1 MTNLNHYLIRVL
13 LFVLVILVI
22 AGFLIMPISRAFM
35 ANAALNGMILAVF
48 LIGLIFI
55 VRKIALLSPEVTWIS
70 EYRSLKKPRLTKQ
83 RPPKLLA
90 PVANMLG
97 DRTNG
102 KISLSATSLK
112 SLLDSIDTRLSESRD
127 TSRYLIGL
135 LIFLGLLGTFW
146 GLLETVG
153 AVSDVIGDLSLK
165 GGNLENAFA
174 DLKTGL
180 EAPLSGMATAFSSSI
195 FGLAGSLALGFL
207 DLQLGQ
213 AQNRFYNDLE
223 EWLSGLTKL
232 SAGNNVTGDHE
243 ISGSAYQAA
252 LFEQT
257 AESLDRLQRVMVQN
271 EDGRD
276 ETNQHLLK
284 INDSLHLIVDKLEAE
299 TQVIRD
305 LSDNQIRINSA
316 IGKLADFSQE
326 TSKDD
331 YRHNLRNIDTQLSQL
346 IKELKTG
353 RDKSVEEIRQE
364 IRFLAST
371 LAVLAEEAD
380 L

>member
-1 MTNLNHYLIRVL
+1 MTNMNHYLIRVL
-13 LFVLVILVI
+13 LFVLVMLVI
-22 AGFLIMPISRAFM
+22 ASFLIIPIGHAFM

-55 VRKIALLSPEVTWIS
+55 VRKIALLSPEVAWIS
-70 EYRSLKKPRLTKQ
+70 EYRNLNKPRLTKQ
-83 RPPKLLA
+83 RPPRLLA

-153 AVSDVIGDLSLK
+153 AVSNVIGDLSLK
-165 GGNLENAFA
+165 GGNLEKAFA

-232 SAGNNVTGDHE
+232 SAGNNITGDHE
-243 ISGSAYQAA
+243 TSGSAYQAA

-257 AESLDRLQRVMVQN
+257 AESLDRLQRVMVHN

-276 ETNQHLLK
+276 ETNQHLVK
-284 INDSLHLIVDKLEAE
+284 INDSLHLVVDKLEAE
-299 TQVIRD
+299 TQAIRD
-305 LSDNQIRINSA
+305 LSDNQTRINSA
-316 IGKLADFSQE
+316 IGKLAEYSQE
-326 TSKDD
+326 KSKDD
-331 YRHNLRNIDTQLSQL
+331 YHKNLRNIDAQLSQL

-364 IRFLAST
+364 IRLLART
-371 LAVLAEEAD
+371 IAVLAEEAD
-380 L
+380 

>member
-1 MTNLNHYLIRVL
+1 MTNPNHYLIRVL
-13 LFVLVILVI
+13 LFVLVILV
-22 AGFLIMPISRAFM
+22 AASFLIIPIGRAFM
-35 ANAALNGMILAVF
+35 ANAALNGMILAIF

-55 VRKIALLSPEVTWIS
+55 IRKIALLSPEVAWIS
-70 EYRSLKKPRLTKQ
+70 EYRSVNKPRLTKQ
-83 RPPKLLA
+83 RPPRLLA

-97 DRTNG
+97 DRANG

-153 AVSDVIGDLSLK
+153 AVSNVIGDLSLK
-165 GGNLENAFA
+165 GGNLEKAFS

-232 SAGNNVTGDHE
+232 SAGTNITGDHE
-243 ISGSAYQAA
+243 TSATAYQAA

-276 ETNQHLLK
+276 ENNQHLIK
-284 INDSLHLIVDKLEAE
+284 INDSLLLIVDKLEKE
-299 TQVIRD
+299 TQVIRQ
-305 LSDNQIRINSA
+305 LSDNQVKINSV
-316 IGKLADFSQE
+316 IGQFTEYSQE
-326 TSKDD
+326 KGQDD
-331 YRHNLRNIDTQLSQL
+331 YRQNLRNIDAQLSQL

-364 IRFLAST
+364 IRLLART
-371 LAVLAEEAD
+371 IAVLAEEAD
-380 L
+380 

>member
-1 MTNLNHYLIRVL
+1 MTNMNHYLIRVL

-22 AGFLIMPISRAFM
+22 ASFLIIPIGHAFM
-35 ANAALNGMILAVF
+35 ANAALNGMILGVF
-48 LIGLIFI
+48 LFGLVFI
-55 VRKIALLSPEVTWIS
+55 VRKIALLSPEVAWIS
-70 EYRSLKKPRLTKQ
+70 QHRSLNKQRLTKQ
-83 RPPKLLA
+83 RPPRLLA
-90 PVANMLG
+90 PIANMLG
-97 DRTNG
+97 DKTNG

-112 SLLDSIDTRLSESRD
+112 SLLDSIDMRLSESRD

-153 AVSDVIGDLSLK
+153 AVSNVIGGLSLK
-165 GGNLENAFA
+165 GGNLEKAFS
-174 DLKTGL
+174 DLKIGL
-180 EAPLSGMATAFSSSI
+180 DAPLSGMATAFSSSV
-195 FGLAGSLALGFL
+195 FGLAGSLALGFI

-243 ISGSAYQAA
+243 ISGTAYQAA

-257 AESLDRLQRVMVQN
+257 AESLDRLQRVMVHN

-276 ETNQHLLK
+276 ETNQHLIK

-305 LSDNQIRINSA
+305 LSDNQERSNSA
-316 IGKLADFSQE
+316 ISRLTEYSQE
-326 TSKDD
+326 KSKDD
-331 YRHNLRNIDTQLSQL
+331 YRQNLRNIDTQLSQL

-353 RDKSVEEIRQE
+353 REKSVEEIRQE
-364 IRFLAST
+364 IRLLART
-371 LAVLAEEAD
+371 IAVLAEEAD
-380 L
+380 

>member
-22 AGFLIMPISRAFM
+22 ASFLIMPISRAFM

-364 IRFLAST
+364 IRLLART
-371 LAVLAEEAD
+371 IAVLAEEAD
-380 L
+380 

>member
-1 MTNLNHYLIRVL
+1 MNHYLIRVL

-22 AGFLIMPISRAFM
+22 ASFLIIPIGHAFM
-35 ANAALNGMILAVF
+35 ANAALNGMILGVF
-48 LIGLIFI
+48 LFGLVFI
-55 VRKIALLSPEVTWIS
+55 VRKIALLSPEVAWIS
-70 EYRSLKKPRLTKQ
+70 QHRSLNKQRLTKQ
-83 RPPKLLA
+83 RPPRLLA
-90 PVANMLG
+90 PIANMLG
-97 DRTNG
+97 DKTNG

-112 SLLDSIDTRLSESRD
+112 SLLDSIDMRLSESRD

-153 AVSDVIGDLSLK
+153 AVSNVIGGLSLK
-165 GGNLENAFA
+165 GGNLEKAFS
-174 DLKTGL
+174 DLKIGL
-180 EAPLSGMATAFSSSI
+180 DAPLSGMATAFSSSV
-195 FGLAGSLALGFL
+195 FGLAGSLALGFI

-243 ISGSAYQAA
+243 ISGTAYQAA

-257 AESLDRLQRVMVQN
+257 AESLDRLQRVMVHN

-276 ETNQHLLK
+276 ETNQHLIK

-305 LSDNQIRINSA
+305 LSDNQERSNSA
-316 IGKLADFSQE
+316 ISRLTEYSQE
-326 TSKDD
+326 KSKDD
-331 YRHNLRNIDTQLSQL
+331 YRQNLRNIDTQLSQL

-353 RDKSVEEIRQE
+353 RDKSVEENRQE
-364 IRFLAST
+364 IRLLART
-371 LAVLAEEAD
+371 IAVLAEEAD
-380 L
+380 

>member
-22 AGFLIMPISRAFM
+22 ASFLIMPISRAFM

-284 INDSLHLIVDKLEAE
+284 INDSLHLIVDKLEVE

-364 IRFLAST
+364 IRLLART
-371 LAVLAEEAD
+371 IAVLAEEAD
-380 L
+380 

>member
-1 MTNLNHYLIRVL
+1 MTNMNHYLIRVL

-22 AGFLIMPISRAFM
+22 ASFLIIPIGHAFM
-35 ANAALNGMILAVF
+35 ANAALNGMILGVF
-48 LIGLIFI
+48 LFGLVFI
-55 VRKIALLSPEVTWIS
+55 VRKIALLSPEVAWIS
-70 EYRSLKKPRLTKQ
+70 QHRSLNKQRLTKQ
-83 RPPKLLA
+83 RPPRLLA
-90 PVANMLG
+90 PIANMLG
-97 DRTNG
+97 DKTNG

-112 SLLDSIDTRLSESRD
+112 SLLDSIDMRLSESRD

-153 AVSDVIGDLSLK
+153 AVSNVIGGLSLK
-165 GGNLENAFA
+165 GGNLEKAFS
-174 DLKTGL
+174 DLKIGL
-180 EAPLSGMATAFSSSI
+180 DAPLSGMATAFSSSV
-195 FGLAGSLALGFL
+195 FGLAGSLALGFI

-243 ISGSAYQAA
+243 ISGTAYQAA

-257 AESLDRLQRVMVQN
+257 AESLDRLQRVMVHN

-276 ETNQHLLK
+276 ETNQHLIK

-305 LSDNQIRINSA
+305 LCDNQERSNSA
-316 IGKLADFSQE
+316 ISRLTEYSQE
-326 TSKDD
+326 KSKDD
-331 YRHNLRNIDTQLSQL
+331 YRQNLRNIDTQLSQL

-364 IRFLAST
+364 IRLLART
-371 LAVLAEEAD
+371 IAVLAEEAD
-380 L
+380 

>member
-1 MTNLNHYLIRVL
+1 
-13 LFVLVILVI
+13 
-22 AGFLIMPISRAFM
+22 M
-35 ANAALNGMILAVF
+35 ANAALNGMILAIF

-55 VRKIALLSPEVTWIS
+55 IRKIALLSPEVAWIS
-70 EYRSLKKPRLTKQ
+70 EYRSVNKPRLTKQ
-83 RPPKLLA
+83 RPPRLLA

-97 DRTNG
+97 DRANG
-102 KISLSATSLK
+102 KITLSATSLK

-153 AVSDVIGDLSLK
+153 AVSNVIGDLSLR
-165 GGNLENAFA
+165 GGNLEKAFA

-232 SAGNNVTGDHE
+232 SAGTNITGDHE
-243 ISGSAYQAA
+243 TSATAYQAA

-276 ETNQHLLK
+276 ETNQHLIK
-284 INDSLHLIVDKLEAE
+284 INDSLLLIVNKLEKE
-299 TQVIRD
+299 TQVIRQ
-305 LSDNQIRINSA
+305 LSDNQVKINSV
-316 IGKLADFSQE
+316 IGKFTEYSQE
-326 TSKDD
+326 KGQDD
-331 YRHNLRNIDTQLSQL
+331 YRQNLRNIDAQLSQL

-364 IRFLAST
+364 IRLLART
-371 LAVLAEEAD
+371 IAVLAEEAD
-380 L
+380 

>member
-1 MTNLNHYLIRVL
+1 MTNMNHYLIRVL

-22 AGFLIMPISRAFM
+22 ASFLIIPIGHAFM
-35 ANAALNGMILAVF
+35 ANAALNGMILGVF
-48 LIGLIFI
+48 LFGLVFI
-55 VRKIALLSPEVTWIS
+55 VRKIALLSPEVAWIS
-70 EYRSLKKPRLTKQ
+70 QHKSLYKQRLTKQ
-83 RPPKLLA
+83 RPPRLLA
-90 PVANMLG
+90 PIANMLG
-97 DRTNG
+97 DKTNG

-112 SLLDSIDTRLSESRD
+112 SLLDSIDMRLSESRD

-153 AVSDVIGDLSLK
+153 AVSNVIGGLSLK
-165 GGNLENAFA
+165 GGNLEKAFS
-174 DLKTGL
+174 DLKIGL
-180 EAPLSGMATAFSSSI
+180 DAPLSGMATAFSSSV
-195 FGLAGSLALGFL
+195 FGLAGSLALGFI

-243 ISGSAYQAA
+243 ISGTAYQAA

-257 AESLDRLQRVMVQN
+257 AESLDRLQRVMVHN

-276 ETNQHLLK
+276 ETNQHLIK

-305 LSDNQIRINSA
+305 LGDNQERSNFA
-316 IGKLADFSQE
+316 ISRLTEYSQE
-326 TSKDD
+326 KSKDD
-331 YRHNLRNIDTQLSQL
+331 YRQNLRNIDTQLSQL

-364 IRFLAST
+364 IRLLART
-371 LAVLAEEAD
+371 IAVLAEEAD
-380 L
+380 

>member
-1 MTNLNHYLIRVL
+1 
-13 LFVLVILVI
+13 
-22 AGFLIMPISRAFM
+22 M
-35 ANAALNGMILAVF
+35 ANAALNGMILGVF
-48 LIGLIFI
+48 LFGLVFI
-55 VRKIALLSPEVTWIS
+55 VRKIALLSPEVAWIS
-70 EYRSLKKPRLTKQ
+70 QHRSLNKQRLTKQ
-83 RPPKLLA
+83 RPPRLLA
-90 PVANMLG
+90 PIANMLG
-97 DRTNG
+97 DKTNG

-112 SLLDSIDTRLSESRD
+112 SLLDSIDMRLSESRD

-153 AVSDVIGDLSLK
+153 AVSNVIGGLSLK
-165 GGNLENAFA
+165 GGNLEKAFS
-174 DLKTGL
+174 DLKIGL
-180 EAPLSGMATAFSSSI
+180 DAPLSGMATAFSSSV
-195 FGLAGSLALGFL
+195 FGLAGSLALGFI

-243 ISGSAYQAA
+243 ISGTAYQAA

-257 AESLDRLQRVMVQN
+257 AESLDRLQRVMVHN

-276 ETNQHLLK
+276 ETNQHLIK

-305 LSDNQIRINSA
+305 LSDNQERSNSA
-316 IGKLADFSQE
+316 ISRLTEYSQE
-326 TSKDD
+326 NSKDD
-331 YRHNLRNIDTQLSQL
+331 YRQNLRNIDTQLSQL

-364 IRFLAST
+364 IRLLART
-371 LAVLAEEAD
+371 IAVLAEEAD
-380 L
+380 

>member
-1 MTNLNHYLIRVL
+1 MTNMNHYLIRVL
-13 LFVLVILVI
+13 LFVLVMLVI
-22 AGFLIMPISRAFM
+22 ASFLILPIGHAFM
-35 ANAALNGMILAVF
+35 ANAALNGMILGVF
-48 LIGLIFI
+48 LFGLVFI
-55 VRKIALLSPEVTWIS
+55 VRKIALLSPEVAWIS
-70 EYRSLKKPRLTKQ
+70 QHRSLNKQRLTKQ
-83 RPPKLLA
+83 RPPRLLA
-90 PVANMLG
+90 PIANMLG
-97 DRTNG
+97 DKTNG

-112 SLLDSIDTRLSESRD
+112 SLLDSIDMRLSESRD

-153 AVSDVIGDLSLK
+153 AVSNVIGGLSLK
-165 GGNLENAFA
+165 GGNLEKAFS
-174 DLKTGL
+174 DLKIGL
-180 EAPLSGMATAFSSSI
+180 DAPLSGMATAFSSSV
-195 FGLAGSLALGFL
+195 FGLAGSLALGFI

-243 ISGSAYQAA
+243 ISGTAYQAA

-257 AESLDRLQRVMVQN
+257 AESLDRLQRVMVHN

-276 ETNQHLLK
+276 ETNQHLIK

-305 LSDNQIRINSA
+305 LSDNQERSNSA
-316 IGKLADFSQE
+316 ISRLTEYSQE
-326 TSKDD
+326 KSKDD
-331 YRHNLRNIDTQLSQL
+331 YRQNLRNIDTQLSQL

-353 RDKSVEEIRQE
+353 REKSVEEIRQE
-364 IRFLAST
+364 IRLLART
-371 LAVLAEEAD
+371 IAVLAEEAD
-380 L
+380 

>member
-1 MTNLNHYLIRVL
+1 MNHYLIRVL

-22 AGFLIMPISRAFM
+22 ASFLIIPIGHAFM
-35 ANAALNGMILAVF
+35 ANAALNGMILGVF
-48 LIGLIFI
+48 LFGLVFI
-55 VRKIALLSPEVTWIS
+55 VRKIALLSPEVAWIS
-70 EYRSLKKPRLTKQ
+70 QHRSLNKQRLTKQ
-83 RPPKLLA
+83 RPPRLLA
-90 PVANMLG
+90 PIANMLG
-97 DRTNG
+97 DKTNG

-112 SLLDSIDTRLSESRD
+112 SLLDSIDMRLSESRD

-153 AVSDVIGDLSLK
+153 AVSNVIGGLSLK
-165 GGNLENAFA
+165 GGNLEKAFS
-174 DLKTGL
+174 DLKIGL
-180 EAPLSGMATAFSSSI
+180 DAPLSGMATAFSSSV
-195 FGLAGSLALGFL
+195 FGLAGSLALGFI

-243 ISGSAYQAA
+243 ISGTAYQAA

-257 AESLDRLQRVMVQN
+257 AESLDRLQRVMVHN

-276 ETNQHLLK
+276 ETNQHLIK

-305 LSDNQIRINSA
+305 LCDNQERSNSA
-316 IGKLADFSQE
+316 ISRLTEYSQE
-326 TSKDD
+326 KSKDD
-331 YRHNLRNIDTQLSQL
+331 YRQNLRNIDTQLSQL

-364 IRFLAST
+364 IRLLART
-371 LAVLAEEAD
+371 IAVLAEEAD
-380 L
+380 

>member
-1 MTNLNHYLIRVL
+1 MNHYLIRVL

-22 AGFLIMPISRAFM
+22 ASFLIIPIGHAFM
-35 ANAALNGMILAVF
+35 ANAALNGMILGVF
-48 LIGLIFI
+48 LFGLVFI
-55 VRKIALLSPEVTWIS
+55 VRKIALLSPEVAWIS
-70 EYRSLKKPRLTKQ
+70 QHRSLNKQRLTKQ
-83 RPPKLLA
+83 RPPRLLA
-90 PVANMLG
+90 PIANMLG
-97 DRTNG
+97 DKTNG

-112 SLLDSIDTRLSESRD
+112 SLLDSIDMRLSESRD

-153 AVSDVIGDLSLK
+153 AVSNVIGVLSLK
-165 GGNLENAFA
+165 GGNLEKAFS
-174 DLKTGL
+174 DLKIGL
-180 EAPLSGMATAFSSSI
+180 DAPLSGMATAFSSSV
-195 FGLAGSLALGFL
+195 FGLAGSLALGFI

-243 ISGSAYQAA
+243 ISGTAYQAA

-257 AESLDRLQRVMVQN
+257 AESLDRLQRVMVHN

-276 ETNQHLLK
+276 ETNQHLIK

-305 LSDNQIRINSA
+305 LSDNQERSNSA
-316 IGKLADFSQE
+316 ISRLSEYSQE
-326 TSKDD
+326 KSKDD
-331 YRHNLRNIDTQLSQL
+331 YRQNLRNIDTQLSQL

-364 IRFLAST
+364 IRLLART
-371 LAVLAEEAD
+371 IAVLAEEAD
-380 L
+380 

>member
-1 MTNLNHYLIRVL
+1 MTNMNHYLIRVL

-22 AGFLIMPISRAFM
+22 ASFLIIPIGHAFM
-35 ANAALNGMILAVF
+35 ANAALNGMILGVF
-48 LIGLIFI
+48 LFGLVFI
-55 VRKIALLSPEVTWIS
+55 VRKIALLSPEVAWIS
-70 EYRSLKKPRLTKQ
+70 QHRSLNKQRLTKQ
-83 RPPKLLA
+83 RPPRLLA
-90 PVANMLG
+90 PIANMLG
-97 DRTNG
+97 DKTNG

-112 SLLDSIDTRLSESRD
+112 SLLDSIDMRLSESRD

-153 AVSDVIGDLSLK
+153 AVSNVIGGLSLK
-165 GGNLENAFA
+165 GGNLEKAFS
-174 DLKTGL
+174 DLKIGL
-180 EAPLSGMATAFSSSI
+180 DAPLSGMATAFSSSV
-195 FGLAGSLALGFL
+195 FGLAGSLALGFI

-243 ISGSAYQAA
+243 ISGTAYQAA

-257 AESLDRLQRVMVQN
+257 AESLDRLQRVMVHN

-276 ETNQHLLK
+276 ETNQHLIK

-305 LSDNQIRINSA
+305 LSDNQERSNSA
-316 IGKLADFSQE
+316 ISRLTEYSQE
-326 TSKDD
+326 KSRDD
-331 YRHNLRNIDTQLSQL
+331 YRQNLRNIDTQLSQL

-364 IRFLAST
+364 IRLLART
-371 LAVLAEEAD
+371 IAVLAEEAD
-380 L
+380 

>member
-1 MTNLNHYLIRVL
+1 MTNMNHYLIRVL

-22 AGFLIMPISRAFM
+22 AIFLIIPIGHAFM
-35 ANAALNGMILAVF
+35 ANAALNGMILGVF
-48 LIGLIFI
+48 LFGLVFI
-55 VRKIALLSPEVTWIS
+55 VRKIALLSPEVAWIS
-70 EYRSLKKPRLTKQ
+70 QHRSLNKQRLTKQ
-83 RPPKLLA
+83 RPPRLLA
-90 PVANMLG
+90 PIANMLG
-97 DRTNG
+97 DKTNG

-112 SLLDSIDTRLSESRD
+112 SLLDSIDMRLSESRD

-153 AVSDVIGDLSLK
+153 AVSNVIGGLSLK
-165 GGNLENAFA
+165 GGNLEKAFS
-174 DLKTGL
+174 DLKIGL
-180 EAPLSGMATAFSSSI
+180 DAPLSGMATAFSSSV
-195 FGLAGSLALGFL
+195 FGLAGSLALGFI

-243 ISGSAYQAA
+243 ISGTAYQAA

-257 AESLDRLQRVMVQN
+257 AESLDRLQRVMVHN

-276 ETNQHLLK
+276 ETNQHLIK

-305 LSDNQIRINSA
+305 LSDNQERSNSA
-316 IGKLADFSQE
+316 ISRLTEYSQE
-326 TSKDD
+326 KSKDD
-331 YRHNLRNIDTQLSQL
+331 YRQNLRNIDTQLSQL

-364 IRFLAST
+364 IRLLART
-371 LAVLAEEAD
+371 IAVLAEEAD
-380 L
+380 

>member
-1 MTNLNHYLIRVL
+1 MNHYLIRVL

-22 AGFLIMPISRAFM
+22 ASFLIIPIGHAFM
-35 ANAALNGMILAVF
+35 ANAALNGMILGVF
-48 LIGLIFI
+48 LFGLVFI
-55 VRKIALLSPEVTWIS
+55 VRKIALLSPEVAWIS
-70 EYRSLKKPRLTKQ
+70 QHRSLNKQRLTKQ
-83 RPPKLLA
+83 RPPRLLA
-90 PVANMLG
+90 PIANMLG
-97 DRTNG
+97 DKTNG

-112 SLLDSIDTRLSESRD
+112 SILDSIDMRLSESRD

-153 AVSDVIGDLSLK
+153 AVSNVIGGLSLK
-165 GGNLENAFA
+165 GGNLENAFS
-174 DLKTGL
+174 DLKIGL
-180 EAPLSGMATAFSSSI
+180 DAPLSGMATAFSSSV
-195 FGLAGSLALGFL
+195 FGLAGSLALGFI

-243 ISGSAYQAA
+243 ISGTAYQAA

-257 AESLDRLQRVMVQN
+257 AESLDRLQRVMVHN

-276 ETNQHLLK
+276 ETNQHLIK

-305 LSDNQIRINSA
+305 LSDNQEKSNSA
-316 IGKLADFSQE
+316 ISRLTEYSQE
-326 TSKDD
+326 KSKDD
-331 YRHNLRNIDTQLSQL
+331 YRQNLRNIDTQLSQL

-364 IRFLAST
+364 IRLLART
-371 LAVLAEEAD
+371 IAVLAEEAD
-380 L
+380 

>member
-1 MTNLNHYLIRVL
+1 MNHYLIRVL

-22 AGFLIMPISRAFM
+22 ASFLIIPIGHAFM
-35 ANAALNGMILAVF
+35 ANAALNGMILGVF
-48 LIGLIFI
+48 LFGLVFI
-55 VRKIALLSPEVTWIS
+55 VRKIALLSPEVAWIS
-70 EYRSLKKPRLTKQ
+70 QHRSLNKQRLTKQ
-83 RPPKLLA
+83 RPPRLLA
-90 PVANMLG
+90 PIANMLG
-97 DRTNG
+97 DKTNG

-112 SLLDSIDTRLSESRD
+112 SLLDSIDMRLSESRD

-153 AVSDVIGDLSLK
+153 AVSNVIGGLSLK
-165 GGNLENAFA
+165 GGNLEKAFS
-174 DLKTGL
+174 DLKIGL
-180 EAPLSGMATAFSSSI
+180 DAPLSGMATAFSSSV
-195 FGLAGSLALGFL
+195 FGLAGSLALGFI

-243 ISGSAYQAA
+243 ISGTAYQAA

-257 AESLDRLQRVMVQN
+257 AESLDRLQRVMVHN

-276 ETNQHLLK
+276 ETNQHLIK

-305 LSDNQIRINSA
+305 LSDNQERSNSA
-316 IGKLADFSQE
+316 ISRLTEYSQE
-326 TSKDD
+326 KSRDD
-331 YRHNLRNIDTQLSQL
+331 YRQNLRNIDTQLSQL

-353 RDKSVEEIRQE
+353 REKSVEEIRQE
-364 IRFLAST
+364 IRLLART
-371 LAVLAEEAD
+371 IAVLAEEAD
-380 L
+380 

>member
-97 DRTNG
+97 DRTSG

-257 AESLDRLQRVMVQN
+257 AESLDRLERVMVQN

-284 INDSLHLIVDKLEAE
+284 INDSLHLIVDKLEVE

-364 IRFLAST
+364 IRLLART
-371 LAVLAEEAD
+371 IAVLAEEAD
-380 L
+380 

>member
-1 MTNLNHYLIRVL
+1 MTNMNHYLIRVL

-22 AGFLIMPISRAFM
+22 ASFLIIPIGHAFM
-35 ANAALNGMILAVF
+35 ANAALNGMILGVF
-48 LIGLIFI
+48 LFGLVFI
-55 VRKIALLSPEVTWIS
+55 VRKIALLSPEVAWIS
-70 EYRSLKKPRLTKQ
+70 QHRSLNKQRLTKQ
-83 RPPKLLA
+83 RPPRLLA
-90 PVANMLG
+90 PIANMLG
-97 DRTNG
+97 DKTNG

-112 SLLDSIDTRLSESRD
+112 SLLDSIDMRLSESRD

-153 AVSDVIGDLSLK
+153 AVSNVIGGLSLK
-165 GGNLENAFA
+165 GGNLEKAFS
-174 DLKTGL
+174 DLKIGL
-180 EAPLSGMATAFSSSI
+180 DAPLSGMATAFSSSV
-195 FGLAGSLALGFL
+195 FGLAGSLALGFI

-243 ISGSAYQAA
+243 ISGTAYQAA

-257 AESLDRLQRVMVQN
+257 AESLDRLQRVMVHN

-276 ETNQHLLK
+276 ETNQHLIK

-305 LSDNQIRINSA
+305 LSDNRERSNSA
-316 IGKLADFSQE
+316 ISRLTEYSQE
-326 TSKDD
+326 KSRDD
-331 YRHNLRNIDTQLSQL
+331 YRQNLRNIDTQLSQL

-364 IRFLAST
+364 IRLLART
-371 LAVLAEEAD
+371 IAVLAEEAD
-380 L
+380 

>member
-1 MTNLNHYLIRVL
+1 MTNMNHYLIRVL

-22 AGFLIMPISRAFM
+22 ASFLIIPIGHAFM
-35 ANAALNGMILAVF
+35 ANAALNGMILGVF
-48 LIGLIFI
+48 LFGLVFI
-55 VRKIALLSPEVTWIS
+55 VRKIALLSPEVAWIS
-70 EYRSLKKPRLTKQ
+70 QHRSLNKQRLTKQ
-83 RPPKLLA
+83 RPPRLLA
-90 PVANMLG
+90 PIANMLG
-97 DRTNG
+97 DKTNG

-112 SLLDSIDTRLSESRD
+112 SLLDSIDMRLSESRD

-153 AVSDVIGDLSLK
+153 AVSNVIGGLSLK
-165 GGNLENAFA
+165 GGNLEKAFS
-174 DLKTGL
+174 DLKIGL
-180 EAPLSGMATAFSSSI
+180 DAPLSGMATAFSSSV
-195 FGLAGSLALGFL
+195 FGLAGSLALGFI

-243 ISGSAYQAA
+243 ISGTAYQEA

-257 AESLDRLQRVMVQN
+257 AESLDRLQRVMVHN

-276 ETNQHLLK
+276 ETNQHLIK

-305 LSDNQIRINSA
+305 LSDNQERSNSA
-316 IGKLADFSQE
+316 ISRLTEYSQE
-326 TSKDD
+326 KSRDD
-331 YRHNLRNIDTQLSQL
+331 YRQNLRNIDTQLSQL

-353 RDKSVEEIRQE
+353 REKSVEEIRQE
-364 IRFLAST
+364 IRLLART
-371 LAVLAEEAD
+371 IAVLAEEAD
-380 L
+380 

>member
-1 MTNLNHYLIRVL
+1 MTNMNHYLIRVL

-22 AGFLIMPISRAFM
+22 ASFLIIPLGHAFM
-35 ANAALNGMILAVF
+35 ANAALNGMILGVF
-48 LIGLIFI
+48 LFGLIFI
-55 VRKIALLSPEVTWIS
+55 VRKIALLSPEVAWIS
-70 EYRSLKKPRLTKQ
+70 QYRSLNKQRLTKQ
-83 RPPKLLA
+83 RPPRLLA

-97 DRTNG
+97 DKTNG

-112 SLLDSIDTRLSESRD
+112 SLLDSIDSRLSESRD

-153 AVSDVIGDLSLK
+153 AVSNVIGGLSLK
-165 GGNLENAFA
+165 GGNLEKAFS
-174 DLKTGL
+174 DLKIGL
-180 EAPLSGMATAFSSSI
+180 DAPLSGMATAFSSSV
-195 FGLAGSLALGFL
+195 FGLAGSLALGFI

-243 ISGSAYQAA
+243 ISGTAYQAA

-257 AESLDRLQRVMVQN
+257 AESLDRLQRIMMHN

-276 ETNQHLLK
+276 ETNQHLIK

-305 LSDNQIRINSA
+305 LSDNQERSNSA
-316 IGKLADFSQE
+316 IGKLTEYSQE
-326 TSKDD
+326 KSKDD
-331 YRHNLRNIDTQLSQL
+331 YRQNLRNIDTQLSQL

-353 RDKSVEEIRQE
+353 RDKSIEEIRQE
-364 IRFLAST
+364 IRLLART
-371 LAVLAEEAD
+371 IAVLAEEAD
-380 L
+380 

>member
-1 MTNLNHYLIRVL
+1 MTNMNHYLIRVL

-22 AGFLIMPISRAFM
+22 ASFLIIPIGHAFM
-35 ANAALNGMILAVF
+35 ANAALNGMILGVF
-48 LIGLIFI
+48 LFGLVFI
-55 VRKIALLSPEVTWIS
+55 VRKIALLSPEVAWIS
-70 EYRSLKKPRLTKQ
+70 QHRSLNKQRLTKQ
-83 RPPKLLA
+83 RAPRLLA
-90 PVANMLG
+90 PIANMLG
-97 DRTNG
+97 DKTNG

-112 SLLDSIDTRLSESRD
+112 SLLDSIDMRLSESRD

-153 AVSDVIGDLSLK
+153 AVSNVIGGLSLK
-165 GGNLENAFA
+165 GGNLEKAFS
-174 DLKTGL
+174 DLKIGL
-180 EAPLSGMATAFSSSI
+180 DAPLSGMATAFSSSV
-195 FGLAGSLALGFL
+195 FGLAGSLALGFI

-243 ISGSAYQAA
+243 ISGTAYQAA

-257 AESLDRLQRVMVQN
+257 AESLDRLQRVMVHN

-276 ETNQHLLK
+276 ETNQHLIK

-305 LSDNQIRINSA
+305 LSDNQERSNSA
-316 IGKLADFSQE
+316 ISRLTEYSQE
-326 TSKDD
+326 KSKDD
-331 YRHNLRNIDTQLSQL
+331 YRQNLRNIDTQLSQL

-364 IRFLAST
+364 IRLLART
-371 LAVLAEEAD
+371 IAVLAEEAD
-380 L
+380 

>member
-1 MTNLNHYLIRVL
+1 
-13 LFVLVILVI
+13 
-22 AGFLIMPISRAFM
+22 M

-55 VRKIALLSPEVTWIS
+55 VRKIALLSPEVAWIS

-102 KISLSATSLK
+102 KITLSATSLK

-284 INDSLHLIVDKLEAE
+284 INDSLHLIVDKLEVE

-364 IRFLAST
+364 IRLLART
-371 LAVLAEEAD
+371 IAVLAEEAD
-380 L
+380 

>member
-1 MTNLNHYLIRVL
+1 MTNMNHYLIRVL
-13 LFVLVILVI
+13 LFVLVMLVI
-22 AGFLIMPISRAFM
+22 ASFLILPIGHAFM
-35 ANAALNGMILAVF
+35 ANAALNGMILGVF
-48 LIGLIFI
+48 LFGLVFI
-55 VRKIALLSPEVTWIS
+55 VRKIALLSPEVAWIS
-70 EYRSLKKPRLTKQ
+70 QHRSLHKQRLTKQ

-90 PVANMLG
+90 PIANMLG
-97 DRTNG
+97 DKTNG

-112 SLLDSIDTRLSESRD
+112 SLLDSIDMRLSESRD

-153 AVSDVIGDLSLK
+153 AVSNVIGGLSLK
-165 GGNLENAFA
+165 GGNLEKAFS
-174 DLKTGL
+174 DLKIGL
-180 EAPLSGMATAFSSSI
+180 DAPLSGMATAFSSSV
-195 FGLAGSLALGFL
+195 FGLAGSLALGFI

-243 ISGSAYQAA
+243 ISGTAYQAA

-257 AESLDRLQRVMVQN
+257 AESLDRLQRVMVHN

-276 ETNQHLLK
+276 ETNQHLIK

-305 LSDNQIRINSA
+305 LSDNQERSNSA
-316 IGKLADFSQE
+316 ISRLTEYSQE
-326 TSKDD
+326 KSKDD
-331 YRHNLRNIDTQLSQL
+331 YRQNLRNIDTQLSQL

-364 IRFLAST
+364 IRLLART
-371 LAVLAEEAD
+371 IAVLAEEAD
-380 L
+380 

>member
-1 MTNLNHYLIRVL
+1 MNHYLIRVL

-22 AGFLIMPISRAFM
+22 ASFLIIPIGHAFM
-35 ANAALNGMILAVF
+35 ANAALNGMILGVF
-48 LIGLIFI
+48 LFGLVFI
-55 VRKIALLSPEVTWIS
+55 VRKIALLSPEVAWIS
-70 EYRSLKKPRLTKQ
+70 QHRSLNKQRLTKQ
-83 RPPKLLA
+83 RPPRLLA
-90 PVANMLG
+90 PIANMLG
-97 DRTNG
+97 DKTNG

-112 SLLDSIDTRLSESRD
+112 SLLDSIDMRLSESRD

-153 AVSDVIGDLSLK
+153 AVSNVIGGLSLK
-165 GGNLENAFA
+165 GGNLEKAFS
-174 DLKTGL
+174 DLKIGL
-180 EAPLSGMATAFSSSI
+180 DAPLSGMATAFSSSV
-195 FGLAGSLALGFL
+195 FGLAGSLALGFI

-243 ISGSAYQAA
+243 ISGTAYQAA

-257 AESLDRLQRVMVQN
+257 AESLDRLQRVMVHN

-276 ETNQHLLK
+276 ETNQHLIK

-305 LSDNQIRINSA
+305 LSDNQERSNSA
-316 IGKLADFSQE
+316 ISRLTEYSQE
-326 TSKDD
+326 KSKDD
-331 YRHNLRNIDTQLSQL
+331 YRQNLRNIDTQLSQL

-364 IRFLAST
+364 IRLLART
-371 LAVLAEEAD
+371 IAVLAEEAD
-380 L
+380 

>member
-1 MTNLNHYLIRVL
+1 MTNMNHYLIRVL

-22 AGFLIMPISRAFM
+22 ASFLIIPIGHAFM
-35 ANAALNGMILAVF
+35 ANAALNGMILGVF
-48 LIGLIFI
+48 LFGLVFI
-55 VRKIALLSPEVTWIS
+55 VRKIALLSPEVAWIS
-70 EYRSLKKPRLTKQ
+70 QHRSLNKQRLTKQ
-83 RPPKLLA
+83 RPPRLLA
-90 PVANMLG
+90 PIANMLG
-97 DRTNG
+97 DKTNG

-112 SLLDSIDTRLSESRD
+112 SLLDSIDMRLSESRD
-127 TSRYLIGL
+127 TSRYLIWL

-153 AVSDVIGDLSLK
+153 AVSNVIGGLSLK
-165 GGNLENAFA
+165 GGNLEKAFS
-174 DLKTGL
+174 DLKIGL
-180 EAPLSGMATAFSSSI
+180 DAPLSGMATAFSSSV
-195 FGLAGSLALGFL
+195 FGLAGSLALGFI

-243 ISGSAYQAA
+243 ISGTAYQAA

-257 AESLDRLQRVMVQN
+257 AESLDRLQRVMVHN

-276 ETNQHLLK
+276 ETNQHLIK

-305 LSDNQIRINSA
+305 LSDNQERSNSA
-316 IGKLADFSQE
+316 ISRLTEYSQE
-326 TSKDD
+326 KSKDD
-331 YRHNLRNIDTQLSQL
+331 YRQNLRNIDTQLSQL

-364 IRFLAST
+364 IRLLART
-371 LAVLAEEAD
+371 IAVLAEEAD
-380 L
+380 

>member
-1 MTNLNHYLIRVL
+1 VTNLNHYLIRVL

-22 AGFLIMPISRAFM
+22 ASFLIMPISRAFM

-97 DRTNG
+97 DRTSG

-284 INDSLHLIVDKLEAE
+284 INDSLHLIVDKLEVE

-364 IRFLAST
+364 IRLLART
-371 LAVLAEEAD
+371 IAVLAEEAD
-380 L
+380 

>member
-1 MTNLNHYLIRVL
+1 MTNMNHYLIRVL

-22 AGFLIMPISRAFM
+22 ASFLIIPIGHAFM
-35 ANAALNGMILAVF
+35 ANAALNGMILGVF
-48 LIGLIFI
+48 LFGLVFI
-55 VRKIALLSPEVTWIS
+55 VRKIALLSPEVAWIS
-70 EYRSLKKPRLTKQ
+70 QHRSLNKQRLTKQ
-83 RPPKLLA
+83 RPPRLLA
-90 PVANMLG
+90 PIANMLG
-97 DRTNG
+97 DKTNG

-112 SLLDSIDTRLSESRD
+112 SLLDSIDMRLSESRD

-153 AVSDVIGDLSLK
+153 AVSNVIGGLSLK
-165 GGNLENAFA
+165 GGNLEKAFS
-174 DLKTGL
+174 DLKIGL
-180 EAPLSGMATAFSSSI
+180 DAPLSGMATAFSSSV
-195 FGLAGSLALGFL
+195 FGLAGSLALGFI

-243 ISGSAYQAA
+243 ISGTAYQAA

-257 AESLDRLQRVMVQN
+257 AESLDRLQRVMVHN

-276 ETNQHLLK
+276 ETNQHLIK

-305 LSDNQIRINSA
+305 LGDNQERSNSA
-316 IGKLADFSQE
+316 ISRLMEYSQE
-326 TSKDD
+326 KGKDD
-331 YRHNLRNIDTQLSQL
+331 YRQNLRNIDTQLSQL

-364 IRFLAST
+364 IRLLART
-371 LAVLAEEAD
+371 IAVLAEEAD
-380 L
+380 